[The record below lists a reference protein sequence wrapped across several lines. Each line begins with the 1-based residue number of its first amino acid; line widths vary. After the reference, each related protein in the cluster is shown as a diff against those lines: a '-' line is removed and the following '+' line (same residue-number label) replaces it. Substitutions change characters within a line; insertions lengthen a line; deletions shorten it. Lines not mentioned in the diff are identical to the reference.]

1 MSALSGAA
9 AGQAILASNEKA
21 YQKKVAKINLVKV
34 LRKLPYLD
42 LFTPKFETE
51 LWRITSQY
59 PSHWEDSDWIEVLR
73 YALHKRYGD
82 PKHMYKDSLKLRQ
95 YAIPYWNP
103 TGAAINIHPM
113 GLHDEEGKEL
123 ASVKPGG
130 IIGIPASYT
139 TGGKYSTLQGVAP
152 QLRPVPDKITK
163 DIILEDLTPA
173 SYVEWISYCQLGIS
187 DCCKSP
193 WVWSDAKQALLCT
206 KCYKTDKHAKT

>member
-59 PSHWEDSDWIEVLR
+59 PSHWEDTDWIEVLR
-73 YALHKRYGD
+73 FALHKRYGD
-82 PKHMYKDSLKLRQ
+82 PKTMQKDSLRLRQ
-95 YAIPYWNP
+95 YAIPYFNP
-103 TGAAINIHPM
+103 TGQTVNIHPL
-113 GLHDEEGKEL
+113 GLRDEEGQEL
-123 ASVKPGG
+123 SSVAPRG
-130 IIGIPASYT
+130 IIGIPAPYT

-152 QLRPVPDKITK
+152 QLKAVAAKTK
-163 DIILEDLTPA
+163 DTLLEDLTPA
-173 SYVEWISYCQLGIS
+173 SYVEWIRFCSNGIS
-187 DCCKSP
+187 DCCYQP
-193 WVWSDAKQALLCT
+193 WVWSDAKQTLLCS
-206 KCYKTDKHAKT
+206 KCKRMDKNAQAY